1 MVVGRCDNDITG
13 ASGIETK
20 MNDLFCYK
28 INYHKLS
35 VN

>member
-1 MVVGRCDNDITG
+1 MVVGRCDYDIPST
-13 ASGIETK
+13 SGIETK

>member
-1 MVVGRCDNDITG
+1 MVVGRCDYDIPG

-20 MNDLFCYK
+20 MNDLLCYK